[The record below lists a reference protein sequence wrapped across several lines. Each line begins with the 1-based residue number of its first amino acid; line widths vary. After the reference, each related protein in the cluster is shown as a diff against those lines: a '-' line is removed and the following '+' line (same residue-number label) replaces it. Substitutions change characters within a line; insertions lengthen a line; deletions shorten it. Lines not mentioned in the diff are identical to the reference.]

1 MFNGEGGPTIMIFEE
16 LKSNLEA
23 HKKKA
28 QVWTDPKRILSF

>member
-1 MFNGEGGPTIMIFEE
+1 MFNGEEGPTIMIFKK

-28 QVWTDPKRILSF
+28 QV